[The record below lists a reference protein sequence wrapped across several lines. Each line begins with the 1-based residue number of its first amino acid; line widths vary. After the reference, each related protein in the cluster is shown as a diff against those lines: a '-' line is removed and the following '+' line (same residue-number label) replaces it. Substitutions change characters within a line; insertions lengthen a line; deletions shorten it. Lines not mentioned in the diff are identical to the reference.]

1 MINIARVRSN
11 FGPFFLDENAR
22 RIKKQLEEMVKC
34 GLSEDHAIK
43 IGKEIFNIALSEF
56 GD

>member
-11 FGPFFLDENAR
+11 FGPFFHESNASR
-22 RIKKQLEEMVKC
+22 VKKQLEEMVKL
-34 GLSEDHAIK
+34 GLSEDQAIK
-43 IGKEIFNIALSEF
+43 IGKALFDVACDEF